1 MKIINSNLFLLTT
14 LCIFS
19 FFDMNAQSSNLCAN
33 NFFYPKE
40 GKKLT
45 YKQYDNKDK
54 VKSITEQSLKSIK
67 NTATGFEAVITVTN
81 KDDKGSSIQEGKD
94 FIVKCEN
101 GEIKLDLSSMMMNEM
116 AGRMKGMEVSVTG
129 DGVGYPSN
137 LEIGKTLPDATME
150 MKLGINGTTMFTGK
164 FVIKNRKVEAK
175 ENLTTSAGTFECY
188 KISYD
193 LDIDMIMKHSNK
205 VIQWMSPN
213 IGLIKSENL
222 DSKGIMQN
230 HRDLTAIEQ

>member
-1 MKIINSNLFLLTT
+1 MKIMNQSLFFCFM
-14 LCIFS
+14 LCTFS
-19 FFDMNAQSSNLCAN
+19 FINLNAQSSNLCTN
-33 NFFYPKE
+33 NFFYLKE

-45 YKQYDNKDK
+45 YKQYDNKEK

-67 NTATGFEAVITVTN
+67 NTTTGFEAVVTVTN
-81 KDDKGSSIQEGKD
+81 KDDKGTAVQEGKE

-137 LEIGKTLPDATME
+137 MEIGKTLPDATMD
-150 MKLGINGTTMFTGK
+150 MKVGMNGTNLFTGK

-193 LDIDMIMKHSNK
+193 LDINMMMKHSNK

-222 DSKGIMQN
+222 DSKGIVQN

>member
-1 MKIINSNLFLLTT
+1 MKSILFLCFAVCT
-14 LCIFS
+14 FS
-19 FFDMNAQSSNLCAN
+19 FFEMKAQSRNLCNN

-45 YKQYDNKDK
+45 YTQYDNKEK

-67 NTATGFEAVITVTN
+67 NTDTGFEAVVTATN
-81 KDDKGSSIQEGKD
+81 KDDKGNSVMDGKE
-94 FIVKCEN
+94 FLVKCEN
-101 GEIKLDLSSMMMNEM
+101 GEIKLDLSSMMMNEI
-116 AGRMKGMEVSVTG
+116 AGKMKGMEVSVTG
-129 DGVGYPSN
+129 DGVGYPSS
-137 LEIGKTLPDATME
+137 LDIGKTLPDATMD
-150 MKLGINGTTMFTGK
+150 MKVGMNGTTIFNGK
-164 FVIKNRKVEAK
+164 FVIKNRKVVAK

-193 LDIDMIMKHSNK
+193 LDIDMMMKRTIK
-205 VIQWMSPN
+205 VNQWMSKN

-222 DSKGIMQN
+222 DSKGMVQN